1 MVTSDQVEL
10 WGAELAGLGPRV
22 AGCFERSEPQ
32 ATAVAYVRGLLA
44 DVPRKN
50 GWQLAEQAGAA
61 TPWSTQRL
69 LGAAHWDAD
78 GVRDVVLSYVVD
90 RLGEP
95 DAVLVLDETGFL
107 KKGSRSAGVQRQYTG
122 TAGRI
127 DRELYLPDES
137 WMRDASRRND
147 AAVPEDVGFASKS
160 ELGRRMLARALAA
173 GAPFAWV
180 AADAVYGQHPG
191 LREWC
196 EVKSLRYA
204 MAVPSHFKVT
214 AGGRSVQV
222 RALLSQIPK
231 EAWERRSCGQGS
243 KGVRRYDWTTVEV
256 GVHSARRGAALAAPA
271 AGFEHLLLVR
281 RSIADPAEIAFFLF
295 HAPVRTALAAVV
307 AAVGAR
313 WSVEECFET
322 AKNECG
328 LDQYEVRKW
337 SAWYRHILTS
347 ARQGEVRVS
356 RVRPVPAMKPSR
368 VSGRYCRRLSRLR
381 TRASSRSRAMTARL
395 ARLRLTCAHT
405 HSTGLRSGE

>member
-1 MVTSDQVEL
+1 MTSDQVEL

-22 AGCFERSEPQ
+22 AGCFERSEPR

-44 DVPRKN
+44 DVPGKN

-69 LGAAHWDAD
+69 LGAARWDAD
-78 GVRDVVLSYVVD
+78 GVRDVALSYVIE
-90 RLGEP
+90 RLGEAN
-95 DAVLVLDETGFL
+95 AVLVLDETGFL
-107 KKGSRSAGVQRQYTG
+107 KKGDRSAGVQRQYTG

-127 DRELYLPDES
+127 ENCQVGVFLGYASSRGRVLIDRELYLPDES
-137 WMRDASRRND
+137 WVRDAARRKD
-147 AAVPEDVGFASKS
+147 AAVPEEVGFASKP

-173 GAPFAWV
+173 GAPFTWV

-196 EVKSLRYA
+196 EAKALRYA
-204 MAVPSHFKVT
+204 MAVPSHFKVM

-222 RALLSQIPK
+222 RTLLPRIPDGT
-231 EAWERRSCGQGS
+231 WEKRSCGQGS
-243 KGVRRYDWTTVEV
+243 KGVRRYDWATVEV
-256 GVHSARRGAALAAPA
+256 GVRHSSRRGAALAAPA

-281 RSIADPAEIAFFLF
+281 RSIADPAEIAFFLV
-295 HAPVRTALAAVV
+295 HAPVRTVLAEVV

-337 SAWYRHILTS
+337 SAWYRHITL
-347 ARQGEVRVS
+347 
-356 RVRPVPAMKPSR
+356 AMLAAALLAVIRAEHPSQKGA
-368 VSGRYCRRLSRLR
+368 V
-381 TRASSRSRAMTARL
+381 TRDNSD
-395 ARLRLTCAHT
+395 
-405 HSTGLRSGE
+405 